1 MKNYLRV
8 NFIFSLIIIV
18 SCNINDISK
27 PNVILIMA
35 DDIGYEALSINGAN
49 DIRTPVLD
57 SLARNGINFKNAYSQ
72 PLCTP
77 SRVKIMTGKPNYENY
92 EYFTYLNPKEKTF
105 GNLFQDNGYK
115 TLVAGK
121 WQLNGVQFKLDDY
134 TDLKRPYTF
143 GFDSYML
150 WWLAERGSR
159 FANPVLVNNEKKID
173 TSIDDYGPEIVS
185 DYIVDFINEHSNS
198 PFFIYYPMMLVHD
211 PFLPTP
217 NSKDWENEQNRLNSN
232 NPEYFSEMVSYM
244 DSTVGKIIN
253 ALKNNNID
261 DNTIIIFLGDNGTDR
276 KVFTKNNNVL
286 VKGSKGLTNKYGTN
300 VPLIISWSK
309 LKKIKNEQ
317 TPLVDLIDFY
327 STFEDLLDVEK
338 KTSNGV
344 SLLPLLLGENFDE
357 RKYITTYYNPMWGS
371 LYKNRAVYI
380 QNKKY
385 KLYKSG
391 SFYNYQLDP
400 DEKYPIS
407 LKSLDES
414 IMNLHTEMDSI
425 LKKVPDLPEINFNN
439 WQEKLKASN

>member
-173 TSIDDYGPEIVS
+173 TSINDYGPEIVS
-185 DYIVDFINEHSNS
+185 DYIVDFINEHNNS

-232 NPEYFSEMVSYM
+232 NPEYFPEMVSYM

-400 DEKYPIS
+400 EEKYPLS

-439 WQEKLKASN
+439 WQERLRASN

>member
-18 SCNINDISK
+18 SCNINDVSK

-35 DDIGYEALSINGAN
+35 DDIGYEALGINGAN
-49 DIRTPVLD
+49 DIKTPVLD

-185 DYIVDFINEHSNS
+185 DYIVDFINEHNNS

-217 NSKDWENEQNRLNSN
+217 NSKDWGNEQNRLNSN

-253 ALKNNNID
+253 TLKNNNID

-309 LKKIKNEQ
+309 LKKIKSEQ

-327 STFEDLLDVEK
+327 STFEDLLNVEK

-400 DEKYPIS
+400 EEKYPLS

-439 WQEKLKASN
+439 WQEKLRASN

>member
-1 MKNYLRV
+1 
-8 NFIFSLIIIV
+8 
-18 SCNINDISK
+18 
-27 PNVILIMA
+27 MA

-49 DIRTPVLD
+49 DIKTPVLD

-327 STFEDLLDVEK
+327 STFEDLLNVEK

-400 DEKYPIS
+400 EEKYPLS

-414 IMNLHTEMDSI
+414 TMNLLKEMDSI

>member
-49 DIRTPVLD
+49 DIKTPVLD

-150 WWLAERGSR
+150 WWLSERGSR
-159 FANPVLVNNEKKID
+159 FANPILVNNEKKID

-185 DYIVDFINEHSNS
+185 DYIVDFINEHNNS

-232 NPEYFSEMVSYM
+232 NPEYFPEMVSYM

-253 ALKNNNID
+253 ALRNNNID

-327 STFEDLLDVEK
+327 STFEDLLNVEK
-338 KTSNGV
+338 KISNGV

-400 DEKYPIS
+400 EEKYPLS

-439 WQEKLKASN
+439 WQEKLRASN

>member
-1 MKNYLRV
+1 MH
-8 NFIFSLIIIV
+8 
-18 SCNINDISK
+18 
-27 PNVILIMA
+27 ILNHYA
-35 DDIGYEALSINGAN
+35 HPQELK
-49 DIRTPVLD
+49 L
-57 SLARNGINFKNAYSQ
+57 
-72 PLCTP
+72 
-77 SRVKIMTGKPNYENY
+77 MTGKPNYENY

-185 DYIVDFINEHSNS
+185 DYIVDFINEHNNS

-232 NPEYFSEMVSYM
+232 NPEYFPEMVSYM

-400 DEKYPIS
+400 EEKYPLS

-439 WQEKLKASN
+439 WQEKLRASN

>member
-1 MKNYLRV
+1 
-8 NFIFSLIIIV
+8 
-18 SCNINDISK
+18 
-27 PNVILIMA
+27 MA

-57 SLARNGINFKNAYSQ
+57 SLAKNGINFKNAYSQ

-185 DYIVDFINEHSNS
+185 DHIVDFINEHNNS

-217 NSKDWENEQNRLNSN
+217 NSKDWENEQYRLNSN
-232 NPEYFSEMVSYM
+232 NPEYFPEMVSYM

-327 STFEDLLDVEK
+327 STFEDLLNVKK

-400 DEKYPIS
+400 EEKYPLSI
-407 LKSLDES
+407 KSLDES
-414 IMNLHTEMDSI
+414 IINLHTEMDSI

-439 WQEKLKASN
+439 WQEKLRESN

>member
-253 ALKNNNID
+253 TLKNNNID

-327 STFEDLLDVEK
+327 STFEDLLNVEK

-400 DEKYPIS
+400 EEMYPLS

-425 LKKVPDLPEINFNN
+425 LKKVPDLPELNFNN

>member
-18 SCNINDISK
+18 SCNINDVSK

-35 DDIGYEALSINGAN
+35 DDIGYEALGINGAN
-49 DIRTPVLD
+49 DIKTPVLD

-173 TSIDDYGPEIVS
+173 TSINDYGPEIVS

-244 DSTVGKIIN
+244 DSTVGKIIS

-286 VKGSKGLTNKYGTN
+286 VKGSKGFTNKYGTN

-309 LKKIKNEQ
+309 LKKIKSEQ

-327 STFEDLLDVEK
+327 STFEDLLNVEK

-400 DEKYPIS
+400 EEKYPLSI
-407 LKSLDES
+407 KSLDES

-439 WQEKLKASN
+439 WQEKLRASN

>member
-57 SLARNGINFKNAYSQ
+57 SLAKNGINFKNAYSQ

-134 TDLKRPYTF
+134 TDLKRPYKF

-173 TSIDDYGPEIVS
+173 TSIEDYGPEIVS
-185 DYIVDFINEHSNS
+185 NYIVDFINEHNNS

-217 NSKDWENEQNRLNSN
+217 NSKDWENKQNRLNSN
-232 NPEYFSEMVSYM
+232 NPEYFPEMVSYM

-300 VPLIISWSK
+300 IPLIISWSK

-439 WQEKLKASN
+439 WQEKLRASN

>member
-185 DYIVDFINEHSNS
+185 DHIVDFINEHNNS

-232 NPEYFSEMVSYM
+232 NPEYFPEMVSYM

-400 DEKYPIS
+400 EEMYPLS

-425 LKKVPDLPEINFNN
+425 LKKVQDLPEINFNN
-439 WQEKLKASN
+439 WQDKLKASN

>member
-49 DIRTPVLD
+49 DIKTPVLD

-253 ALKNNNID
+253 TLKNNNID

-327 STFEDLLDVEK
+327 STFEDLLNVEK

-400 DEKYPIS
+400 EEMYPLS

>member
-1 MKNYLRV
+1 
-8 NFIFSLIIIV
+8 
-18 SCNINDISK
+18 
-27 PNVILIMA
+27 MA

-185 DYIVDFINEHSNS
+185 DYIVEFINEHSNS

-232 NPEYFSEMVSYM
+232 NPEYFPEMVSYM

-400 DEKYPIS
+400 EEKYPLS
-407 LKSLDES
+407 LKSLNES
-414 IMNLHTEMDSI
+414 ILNLYTEMDSI
-425 LKKVPDLPEINFNN
+425 LKKIPDLPEINFNN
-439 WQEKLKASN
+439 WQEKLRESN

>member
-185 DYIVDFINEHSNS
+185 DYIVDFINEHRNS

-232 NPEYFSEMVSYM
+232 NPEYFPEMVSYM

-400 DEKYPIS
+400 EEKYPLS

-414 IMNLHTEMDSI
+414 TMNLHTEMDSI

-439 WQEKLKASN
+439 WQEKLRASN

>member
-185 DYIVDFINEHSNS
+185 DHIVDFINEHNNS

-232 NPEYFSEMVSYM
+232 NPEYFPEMVSYM

-400 DEKYPIS
+400 EEKYPLS
-407 LKSLDES
+407 LKNLDES
-414 IMNLHTEMDSI
+414 ILNLYTEMDSI
-425 LKKVPDLPEINFNN
+425 LKKIPDLPEINFNN
-439 WQEKLKASN
+439 WQEKLRESN

>member
-185 DYIVDFINEHSNS
+185 DHIVDFINEHNNS

-253 ALKNNNID
+253 TLKNNNID

-400 DEKYPIS
+400 EEKYPLS
-407 LKSLDES
+407 LKNLDES
-414 IMNLHTEMDSI
+414 ILNLYTEMDSI
-425 LKKVPDLPEINFNN
+425 LKKIPDLPEINFNN
-439 WQEKLKASN
+439 WQEKLRESN

>member
-49 DIRTPVLD
+49 DIKTPVLD

-185 DYIVDFINEHSNS
+185 DYIVDFINEHNNS

-253 ALKNNNID
+253 TLKNNNID

-400 DEKYPIS
+400 EEMYPLS

>member
-18 SCNINDISK
+18 SCNVNDISK

-49 DIRTPVLD
+49 DIKTPVLD

-159 FANPVLVNNEKKID
+159 FANPILVNNEKKID

-185 DYIVDFINEHSNS
+185 DYIVDFINEHNNS

-232 NPEYFSEMVSYM
+232 NPEYFSDMVSYM

-253 ALKNNNID
+253 ALRNNNID

-327 STFEDLLDVEK
+327 STFEDLLNVEK

-400 DEKYPIS
+400 EEMYPLS

>member
-92 EYFTYLNPKEKTF
+92 EYFTYLNPEEKTF

-185 DYIVDFINEHSNS
+185 DYIVEFINEHNDT

-232 NPEYFSEMVSYM
+232 NPEYFPEMVSYM

-276 KVFTKNNNVL
+276 KVITKNNNVL

-400 DEKYPIS
+400 EEKYPLS

-439 WQEKLKASN
+439 WQERLRASN

>member
-253 ALKNNNID
+253 TLKNNNID

-327 STFEDLLDVEK
+327 STFEDLLNVEK

-400 DEKYPIS
+400 EEMYPLS

-425 LKKVPDLPEINFNN
+425 LKKVPDLPEINFKN
-439 WQEKLKASN
+439 WQEKLRASN

>member
-57 SLARNGINFKNAYSQ
+57 SLAKNGINFKNAYSQ

-185 DYIVDFINEHSNS
+185 DHIVDFINEHNNS

-232 NPEYFSEMVSYM
+232 NPEYFPEMVSYM

-400 DEKYPIS
+400 EEKYPLS
-407 LKSLDES
+407 LKNLDES
-414 IMNLHTEMDSI
+414 ILNLYTEMDSI
-425 LKKVPDLPEINFNN
+425 LKKIPDLPEINFNN
-439 WQEKLKASN
+439 WQEKLRESN

>member
-1 MKNYLRV
+1 
-8 NFIFSLIIIV
+8 
-18 SCNINDISK
+18 
-27 PNVILIMA
+27 MA

-232 NPEYFSEMVSYM
+232 NPEYFPEMVSYM

-327 STFEDLLDVEK
+327 STFEDLLNVEK

-400 DEKYPIS
+400 EENQPLL
-407 LKSLDES
+407 LKNLDES
-414 IMNLHTEMDSI
+414 TMNLHTEMDSL
-425 LKKVPDLPEINFNN
+425 LKKVPELPEINFNN
-439 WQEKLKASN
+439 WQERLRASN

>member
-49 DIRTPVLD
+49 DIKTPVLD

-143 GFDSYML
+143 GFESYML

-232 NPEYFSEMVSYM
+232 NPEYFPEMVSYM

-400 DEKYPIS
+400 DEKYPLS
-407 LKSLDES
+407 LKNLDES
-414 IMNLHTEMDSI
+414 ILNLYTEMDSI
-425 LKKVPDLPEINFNN
+425 LKKIPDLPEINFNN
-439 WQEKLKASN
+439 WQEKLRESN

>member
-57 SLARNGINFKNAYSQ
+57 SLAKNGINFKNAYSQ

-77 SRVKIMTGKPNYENY
+77 SRVKIMTGKPNY
-92 EYFTYLNPKEKTF
+92 

-185 DYIVDFINEHSNS
+185 DHIVDFINEHNNS

-232 NPEYFSEMVSYM
+232 NPEYFPEMVSYM

-400 DEKYPIS
+400 EEMYPLS

-425 LKKVPDLPEINFNN
+425 LKKIPDLPEINFNN

>member
-1 MKNYLRV
+1 
-8 NFIFSLIIIV
+8 
-18 SCNINDISK
+18 
-27 PNVILIMA
+27 MA

-57 SLARNGINFKNAYSQ
+57 SLAKNGINFKNAYSQ

-121 WQLNGVQFKLDDY
+121 WQLNGVQFKLEDY
-134 TDLKRPYTF
+134 IDLKRPYTF

-185 DYIVDFINEHSNS
+185 DYIVDFINKHSNS

-232 NPEYFSEMVSYM
+232 NPEYFPEMVSYM

-400 DEKYPIS
+400 DEKYPLS
-407 LKSLDES
+407 LKNLDES
-414 IMNLHTEMDSI
+414 ILNLYTEMDSI
-425 LKKVPDLPEINFNN
+425 LKKIPDLPEINFNN
-439 WQEKLKASN
+439 WQEKLRESN

>member
-115 TLVAGK
+115 TLVACK

-185 DYIVDFINEHSNS
+185 DYIVDFINKHNNS

-232 NPEYFSEMVSYM
+232 NPEYFPEMVSYM

-400 DEKYPIS
+400 EEKYPLSI
-407 LKSLDES
+407 KSLDES
-414 IMNLHTEMDSI
+414 IINLHTEMDSI

-439 WQEKLKASN
+439 WQEKLRESN

>member
-1 MKNYLRV
+1 
-8 NFIFSLIIIV
+8 
-18 SCNINDISK
+18 
-27 PNVILIMA
+27 
-35 DDIGYEALSINGAN
+35 
-49 DIRTPVLD
+49 
-57 SLARNGINFKNAYSQ
+57 
-72 PLCTP
+72 
-77 SRVKIMTGKPNYENY
+77 MTGKPNYENY

-185 DYIVDFINEHSNS
+185 DYIVDFINEHNNS

-232 NPEYFSEMVSYM
+232 NPEYFPEMVSYM

-253 ALKNNNID
+253 ALRNNNID

-400 DEKYPIS
+400 EEMYPLS

-439 WQEKLKASN
+439 WQEKLRASN

>member
-49 DIRTPVLD
+49 VIRTPVLD

-185 DYIVDFINEHSNS
+185 DHIVDFINEHNNS

-232 NPEYFSEMVSYM
+232 NPEYFPEMVSYM

-400 DEKYPIS
+400 EEKYPLS
-407 LKSLDES
+407 LKNLDES
-414 IMNLHTEMDSI
+414 ILNLYTEMDSI
-425 LKKVPDLPEINFNN
+425 LKKIPDLPEINFNN
-439 WQEKLKASN
+439 WQEKLRESN

>member
-49 DIRTPVLD
+49 DIKTPVLD

-232 NPEYFSEMVSYM
+232 NPKYFTEMVSYM

-338 KTSNGV
+338 KASNGV

-400 DEKYPIS
+400 EEMYPLS

-439 WQEKLKASN
+439 WQEKLRASN

>member
-185 DYIVDFINEHSNS
+185 DYIVEFINEHSNS

-232 NPEYFSEMVSYM
+232 NPEYFPEMVSYM

-327 STFEDLLDVEK
+327 STFEDILNVEK

-400 DEKYPIS
+400 EEKYPLS
-407 LKSLDES
+407 LKSLNES

-439 WQEKLKASN
+439 WQEKLRASN

>member
-57 SLARNGINFKNAYSQ
+57 SLAKNGINFKNAYSQ

-185 DYIVDFINEHSNS
+185 DYIVDFINEHNNS

-232 NPEYFSEMVSYM
+232 NPEYFPEMVSYM

-400 DEKYPIS
+400 DEKYPLS
-407 LKSLDES
+407 LKNLDES
-414 IMNLHTEMDSI
+414 ILNLYTEMDSI
-425 LKKVPDLPEINFNN
+425 LKKIPDLPEINFNN
-439 WQEKLKASN
+439 WQEKLRESN

>member
-49 DIRTPVLD
+49 DIKTPVLD

-92 EYFTYLNPKEKTF
+92 EYFTYLNTKEKTF

-159 FANPVLVNNEKKID
+159 FANPILVNNEKKID

-185 DYIVDFINEHSNS
+185 DYIVDFINEHNNS

-232 NPEYFSEMVSYM
+232 NPEYFPEMVSYM

-253 ALKNNNID
+253 ALRNNNID

-400 DEKYPIS
+400 EEMYPLS

>member
-1 MKNYLRV
+1 
-8 NFIFSLIIIV
+8 
-18 SCNINDISK
+18 
-27 PNVILIMA
+27 MA

-57 SLARNGINFKNAYSQ
+57 SLAKNGINFKNAYSQ

-185 DYIVDFINEHSNS
+185 DYIVDFINEHNNS

-232 NPEYFSEMVSYM
+232 NPEYFPEMVSYM

-253 ALKNNNID
+253 TLKNNNID

-300 VPLIISWSK
+300 VPLIINWSK

-391 SFYNYQLDP
+391 NFYNYQLDP
-400 DEKYPIS
+400 EENHPLS

-414 IMNLHTEMDSI
+414 IMNMYTEMDSI

-439 WQEKLKASN
+439 WQERLRASN

>member
-57 SLARNGINFKNAYSQ
+57 SLAKNGINFKNAYSQ

-185 DYIVDFINEHSNS
+185 DHIVDFINEHNNS

-232 NPEYFSEMVSYM
+232 NPEYFPEMVSYM

-327 STFEDLLDVEK
+327 STFEDLLNVEK

-400 DEKYPIS
+400 DEKYPLS
-407 LKSLDES
+407 LKNLDES
-414 IMNLHTEMDSI
+414 ILNLYTEMDSI
-425 LKKVPDLPEINFNN
+425 LKKIPDLPEINFNN
-439 WQEKLKASN
+439 WQEKLRESN

>member
-8 NFIFSLIIIV
+8 NFIFSLIIII

-49 DIRTPVLD
+49 YIRTPVLD

-105 GNLFQDNGYK
+105 GNLFQDKGYK

-185 DYIVDFINEHSNS
+185 DYIVDFINEHNNS

-232 NPEYFSEMVSYM
+232 NPEYFPEMVSYM

-253 ALKNNNID
+253 TLKNNNID

-286 VKGSKGLTNKYGTN
+286 IKGSKGLTNKYGTN

-309 LKKIKNEQ
+309 LIKIKNEQ

-400 DEKYPIS
+400 EEMYPLS

>member
-57 SLARNGINFKNAYSQ
+57 SLAKNGINFKNAYSQ

-185 DYIVDFINEHSNS
+185 DHIVDFINEHNNS

-232 NPEYFSEMVSYM
+232 NPEYFPEMVSYM

-400 DEKYPIS
+400 DEKYPLS
-407 LKSLDES
+407 LKNLDES
-414 IMNLHTEMDSI
+414 ILNLYTEMDSI
-425 LKKVPDLPEINFNN
+425 LKKIPDLPEINFNN
-439 WQEKLKASN
+439 WQEKLRESN

>member
-185 DYIVDFINEHSNS
+185 DYIVDFINEHNNS

-253 ALKNNNID
+253 TLKNNNID

-400 DEKYPIS
+400 EEMYPLS

>member
-232 NPEYFSEMVSYM
+232 NPEFFPEMVNYM

-309 LKKIKNEQ
+309 LIKIKNEQ

-400 DEKYPIS
+400 DEKYPLS
-407 LKSLDES
+407 LKNLDES
-414 IMNLHTEMDSI
+414 ILNLYTEMDSI
-425 LKKVPDLPEINFNN
+425 LKKIPDLPEINFNN
-439 WQEKLKASN
+439 WQEKLRESN

>member
-1 MKNYLRV
+1 
-8 NFIFSLIIIV
+8 
-18 SCNINDISK
+18 
-27 PNVILIMA
+27 MA

-253 ALKNNNID
+253 TLKNNNND

-400 DEKYPIS
+400 EEMYPLS